1 MWQNHMKA
9 ECHIKP
15 KARED
20 QDTIVKS
27 MVQSHQKSSED
38 LKGFIVKWEVMN
50 MLEKKIRLRA
60 VDDVRE
66 FVRAAEKCEFDVDVF
81 YNRMIIDAKSI
92 IGVMSMDLTKTLTVK
107 YSAQDGA
114 FEEVLDKFAVA

>member
-1 MWQNHMKA
+1 
-9 ECHIKP
+9 
-15 KARED
+15 
-20 QDTIVKS
+20 
-27 MVQSHQKSSED
+27 MVQSHQKGSED
-38 LKGFIVKWEVMN
+38 LKEFIAEQEVMI

-66 FVRAAEKCEFDVDVF
+66 FVQAAEKCEFDVDVF

-114 FEEVLDKFAVA
+114 FGAVLDKFAVA